1 MRKPA
6 HRGEREEQVGP
17 QERLASVGA
26 FAAVVA
32 HDLNNPLAYLVTNI
46 EYALSELTRLQA
58 LDAAAPGA
66 SERARL
72 EAEVLAALRDAS
84 EGASRLR
91 AIVADVRARGRPA
104 RQEEDPGVDP
114 ATATATG
121 ERRRA

>member
-1 MRKPA
+1 VRKPA
-6 HRGEREEQVGP
+6 HRGERREQVEP

-26 FAAVVA
+26 FAAGVA

-46 EYALSELTRLQA
+46 DYALSELTRLQA

-66 SERARL
+66 AERARV

-84 EGASRLR
+84 EGAARLR

-104 RQEEDPGVDP
+104 RQGEGP
-114 ATATATG
+114 AVAPAPATG